1 MSRPLPLRFLIL
13 ASETPDQREARRK
26 EVGAASDETYA
37 ETLRAIDP
45 GISCDHLSCVDG
57 TPPPPTQAL
66 QAYDGI
72 VLSGSPIQM
81 HADTPETRSAA
92 AFMTHVF
99 EAGVPAFGSC
109 AGLQIACV
117 AAGGRCK
124 PRSPRMEAGFVR
136 GIVATDAG
144 RNHPLLAGRPLVWDA
159 PAMHS
164 DEVAVLPDGATIL
177 AGTRTTPV
185 QAVEIRRGAGLFWGV
200 QYHPELSLAEIAAA
214 LRRQA
219 DDLLDQKLVADEAAL
234 EAHAARIDA
243 LDSAPDRRDLAW
255 QLGLDREVT
264 EPERRMREIGN
275 FIAFAHARRAT

>member
-1 MSRPLPLRFLIL
+1 LPLRFLIV

-26 EVGAASDETYA
+26 DVGAASDETYA
-37 ETLRAIDP
+37 DTLRTIEP
-45 GISCDHLSCVDG
+45 EIVCETVSCVDG
-57 TPPPPTQAL
+57 TTPPSPETLRAFH
-66 QAYDGI
+66 GI

-92 AFMTHVF
+92 AFMTRVF

-109 AGLQIACV
+109 AGLQIASV
-117 AAGGRCK
+117 AAGGRCQ

-144 RNHPLLAGRPLVWDA
+144 RVHPLLAGRPLTWDA

-164 DEVAVLPDGATIL
+164 DEVSVLPDGARIL

-185 QAVEIRRGAGLFWGV
+185 QAVEIRHGAGTFWGV

-214 LRRQA
+214 LRRQKE
-219 DDLLDQKLVADEAAL
+219 DLLEEKLVADEAAL
-234 EAHAARIDA
+234 EAHARRIEA
-243 LDSAPDRRDLAW
+243 LDAEPERRDLAW

-264 EPERRMREIGN
+264 EPGRRMREIGN
-275 FIAFAHARRAT
+275 FIAHAASRKAS